1 MKQQLLSNVA
11 GQIFQHVLHSQI
23 LSSSK
28 GSTLSAHYPLSD
40 VSYLP
45 LHLFSLSS
53 SVFYNQLAPQH
64 TSLIFLS
71 LSILTVCSVVCSDCC
86 ISFYT
91 NLSALTVAVVTH
103 HCHGN
108 PNGLGGGRGW
118 GEAMQDRMQRH
129 MKERERQAES
139 GESRQSFL
147 IKRYKEGTRLL
158 INVPMPVYQH
168 KISGRHLLRVNSKGT
183 VHLLA

>member
-1 MKQQLLSNVA
+1 MKQQLLSDVA
-11 GQIFQHVLHSQI
+11 GQMFQHVLHSQI
-23 LSSSK
+23 LSSTK

-53 SVFYNQLAPQH
+53 SVFNNQLAPQH
-64 TSLIFLS
+64 TSLISLS
-71 LSILTVCSVVCSDCC
+71 LSILTVCSVVCSDRC

-91 NLSALTVAVVTH
+91 NLSALTVAVATH

-108 PNGLGGGRGW
+108 PDGLGGGRGW
-118 GEAMQDRMQRH
+118 GEAEQDRMQRN
-129 MKERERQAES
+129 MKERDRQRVEKVGS
-139 GESRQSFL
+139 LFSL
-147 IKRYKEGTRLL
+147 NDKEGTRLL
-158 INVPMPVYQH
+158 INVPLPVYQH

>member
-1 MKQQLLSNVA
+1 MKVKQQLLSDVA
-11 GQIFQHVLHSQI
+11 GQMFQHVLHSQI

-28 GSTLSAHYPLSD
+28 GSTLSAHYTLSD

-64 TSLIFLS
+64 TFLISLS
-71 LSILTVCSVVCSDCC
+71 LSVLTVCSLVCSDRC

-108 PNGLGGGRGW
+108 PDGLGWGGRAGPN
-118 GEAMQDRMQRH
+118 A
-129 MKERERQAES
+129 KKYERERQAES

-147 IKRYKEGTRLL
+147 IKR
-158 INVPMPVYQH
+158 
-168 KISGRHLLRVNSKGT
+168 
-183 VHLLA
+183 